1 MIHAFL
7 ITAYRDV
14 SALEGL
20 IDQILKIKDAKIYI
34 NIDGRS
40 HELIEKVKIFIES
53 KNESRIYLQFNK
65 KIHWG
70 GFEHLN
76 MFMEMLSIAIKDQC
90 EYFHTLTGQ
99 CRLTQP
105 IKDFEDF
112 FEKNKE
118 FSFLEH
124 FKLPTKSW
132 PGNGGLNRI
141 KFFQLYDLL
150 DAKKPGK
157 FFKRI
162 NKHFIHLQKLFFV
175 NRLKNNAYFGGSG
188 YFSISKEAGN
198 YLLDQFL
205 VQRNKY
211 KNTFCPE
218 EIAPHSIL
226 LNSPPHIS
234 RNIVN
239 DNLRFVLWESKNGE
253 TPGILDDL
261 DFDEVQDK
269 KYFFARKID
278 SRYSKNLLNKLDK
291 KFS

>member
-14 SALEGL
+14 NALEGL

-34 NIDGRS
+34 NVDRRS
-40 HELIEKVKIFIES
+40 LELIEKVKIFIKS

-76 MFMEMLSIAIKDQC
+76 MFMEMLSIAIRDEC

-105 IKDFEDF
+105 TQDFEDF

-118 FSFLEH
+118 LSFLEH

-141 KFFQLYDLL
+141 RFFQLYDLL

-162 NKHFIHLQKLFFV
+162 NKHFIHLQKLFFI
-175 NRLKNNAYFGGSG
+175 NRLKNNIYFGGSG

-198 YLLDQFL
+198 HLLTQFL
-205 VQRNKY
+205 VQRNQY

-218 EIAPHSIL
+218 EIAPQSIL

-239 DNLRFVLWESKNGE
+239 DNLRYVLWESKNGE
-253 TPGILDDL
+253 IPGILDELDL
-261 DFDEVQDK
+261 ETVQVK
-269 KYFFARKID
+269 KYFFARKFD
-278 SRYSKNLLNKLDK
+278 SIKSQALVRAIEI
-291 KFS
+291 

>member
-20 IDQILKIKDAKIYI
+20 IDQVLKIKDAKIYI

-40 HELIEKVKIFIES
+40 HELIEKINIFIES
-53 KNESRIYLQFNK
+53 KKESRIYLQFNK
-65 KIHWG
+65 KIYWG

-105 IKDFEDF
+105 TKDFEDF
-112 FEKNKE
+112 FEKNRDL
-118 FSFLEH
+118 SFLEH

-175 NRLKNNAYFGGSG
+175 NRLKNINYFGGSG

-198 YLLDQFL
+198 HLLNQFL
-205 VQRNKY
+205 AQRNHY

-226 LNSPPHIS
+226 MNSPPLIS
-234 RNIVN
+234 GNIVN
-239 DNLRFVLWESKNGE
+239 DNLRYVFWESKNGE
-253 TPGILDDL
+253 IPGILDES
-261 DFDEVQDK
+261 DFEKVQNK
-269 KYFFARKID
+269 KIFFARKFD
-278 SRYSKNLLNKLDK
+278 SVISKKLIETLEND
-291 KFS
+291 